1 MMSRNRSI
9 RDVWVSAS
17 EIWSSKR
24 ASRVTLT
31 SSALG
36 SCIWVSG
43 CRVAFSMAVSS
54 RRSRGVTK
62 LIAVPLR
69 PARPVRPMRCTYDS
83 VSIGMS

>member
-1 MMSRNRSI
+1 M
-9 RDVWVSAS
+9 A
-17 EIWSSKR
+17 SSKR
-24 ASRVTLT
+24 VRRVTFT

-36 SCIWVSG
+36 MRISVSG
-43 CRVAFSMAVSS
+43 WRVAFSMAVRR

-62 LIAVPLR
+62 LMAAPLR